1 MANELFKNFPKIGYR
16 LENGKY
22 VTIRDFFRK
31 STVEQSYVN
40 NIIDYEYYELQ
51 DGERPDIVA
60 TKIYGNGDLH
70 WTLFLVNEF
79 LNYNDWHKDTETFDT
94 YMKEKYPG
102 HYLTVTNL
110 SDLIDQDK
118 KFLLGEKIS
127 TPVGH
132 GRVLQLQ
139 PTYKRLGVTNSTK
152 WRTGDVITG
161 EVSGKS
167 FEIENVIE
175 MKDGVSHYVN
185 SDGLKK
191 NYFENGY
198 TSVSLIEHEMEH
210 NEEKRKIKIIR
221 PELINRVVNEFER
234 LMSN

>member
-16 LENGKY
+16 LESGKY

-31 STVEQSYVN
+31 STVEQSFIN
-40 NIIDYEYYELQ
+40 DIIDYEYYELQ

-79 LNYNDWHKDTETFDT
+79 LNYNDWHKDTETFDA
-94 YMKEKYPG
+94 YMKDKYPG
-102 HYLTVTNL
+102 HYLTVTNV

-118 KFLLGEKIS
+118 KFFLGEKIS

>member
-16 LENGKY
+16 LESGKY

-31 STVEQSYVN
+31 STVEQSFIN
-40 NIIDYEYYELQ
+40 DIIDYEYYELQ

-79 LNYNDWHKDTETFDT
+79 LNYNDWHKDTETFDI

-102 HYLTVTNL
+102 HYLTVTNV

>member
-1 MANELFKNFPKIGYR
+1 MANELFENFPKIGYR
-16 LENGKY
+16 LESGKY

-31 STVEQSYVN
+31 STVEQSFIN
-40 NIIDYEYYELQ
+40 DIIDYEYYELQ

-79 LNYNDWHKDTETFDT
+79 LNYNDWHKDTETFDI

-102 HYLTVTNL
+102 HYLTVTNV

-198 TSVSLIEHEMEH
+198 TSVSLIEHEIEH